1 MVAMKQYPAY
11 QGLQASRAVLFPT
24 EDICHTDIFSS
35 HEVSHIC
42 GANQPPSCRFAYIC
56 TTILPSSYEVVH
68 ICMANLPSSRDFAHN
83 CAENHSQAHEVA

>member
-56 TTILPSSYEVVH
+56 TAILTPSHVVAH
-68 ICMANLPSSRDFAHN
+68 IFTSNRIQSPDSSNICGANLPPAP
-83 CAENHSQAHEVA
+83 EVA